1 MQSELEGIFDC
12 LKNFQRN
19 IDPDTL
25 IKTALS
31 FKFSRKLIDKLEKE
45 YYEKPDQDIIKLCE
59 MY

>member
-1 MQSELEGIFDC
+1 VDAEL
-12 LKNFQRN
+12 
-19 IDPDTL
+19 L

-45 YYEKPDQDIIKLCE
+45 YYDKPDPEIIKLCV

>member
-1 MQSELEGIFDC
+1 MHSEMEGIFEC
-12 LKNFQRN
+12 LRVFQKQV
-19 IDPDTL
+19 DPDLL

-45 YYEKPDQDIIKLCE
+45 YVQKPDPELAKLCY